1 MELKRK
7 LAMVAATV
15 AVALGAG
22 HVMQNGLNVKQGRV
36 ASADVAAPAA
46 LEKPKSITPLAAGL
60 GTSTAPV
67 TSALL
72 ATNEPAAPI
81 LPDVAF
87 APTPLEQ
94 PMEQTNAPVVLP
106 DTLALPETSALP
118 DTTAQTAEAA
128 CPATLD
134 VIASDRATL
143 DLTLIAPCRAS
154 ERVVLRHAG
163 LAVTGMTSASG
174 MLFLSLPGL
183 EASGEVSALFAD
195 GVELNA
201 AEAMADMPMY
211 RRFAVQWM
219 ADDAFQINAFEDGA
233 AYGDEGH
240 VYAANPQRRLPNIPT
255 KGGYMTLLGDRTAPL
270 PMLAEVYTF
279 PMEQTAK
286 VDLTIEASVTDAT
299 CDRELLGEVLL
310 SEGGTVVK
318 TDLTMATPTC
328 DAIGDVLV
336 LNNPLPDMKLAAA
349 N

>member
-1 MELKRK
+1 MDTKRK

-22 HVMQNGLNVKQGRV
+22 HVMQKGLTATPGRV
-36 ASADVAAPAA
+36 ASAQAPAKA
-46 LEKPKSITPLAAGL
+46 PLDTPKDITPLAAGL

-67 TSALL
+67 PTLPA
-72 ATNEPAAPI
+72 ATNEPAAPV
-81 LPDVAF
+81 LPEAAF
-87 APTPLEQ
+87 APAPAEKPIEQ
-94 PMEQTNAPVVLP
+94 AIEPAT
-106 DTLALPETSALP
+106 LP

-163 LAVTGMTSASG
+163 LTVTGMTSASG
-174 MLFLSLPGL
+174 MLFMSLPGM

-219 ADDAFQINAFEDGA
+219 AEDAFQINAFEGGA
-233 AYGDEGH
+233 AFGDEGH

-279 PMEQTAK
+279 PMEQTTE
-286 VDLTIEASVTDAT
+286 VDLTIEASVTEAT